1 MREWAGPGVP
11 APFRSGPFTVRP
23 EWIDY
28 NGHLNL
34 AYYVLLFDC
43 ATDALWAPIGLGGEL
58 RATGRATFA
67 AESHIL
73 YRAELVEGEAV
84 VIDSQILGLDEKRL
98 HVTHEMRRV
107 RDDMGSAQQGPVDLS
122 VDLGTRPGAPRP
134 GAGLAVLPG
143 AGADVSEGGPGPPP
157 SGALAGG
164 GAGVAARGGSGARPP
179 APPRLGGAPGRDAA
193 GAAIG
198 LARP

>member
-1 MREWAGPGVP
+1 MPDRAGPALPV
-11 APFRSGPFTVRP
+11 PFRSGPFTVRP

-43 ATDALWAPIGLGGEL
+43 ATDALWAPIGLGDEL

-107 RDDMGSAQQGPVDLS
+107 RDDMVSAQQELMYLS
-122 VDLGTRPGAPRP
+122 VDLGTRRVAPWPGAVLALLREAEAAHASLPRP
-134 GAGLAVLPG
+134 GWVGRRVAM
-143 AGADVSEGGPGPPP
+143 PP
-157 SGALAGG
+157 
-164 GAGVAARGGSGARPP
+164 ARP
-179 APPRLGGAPGRDAA
+179 
-193 GAAIG
+193 
-198 LARP
+198 